1 MQRSLHFLAF
11 GLTATLLLLTLAGF
25 AGRWHPAFE
34 VIENFRLHLAVL
46 AGPLVVVLGLTRLR
60 RSAGLALLTVL
71 IATAG
76 PGPVFDPAERPG
88 VGRPLTLLY
97 ANLWDQNPQPQAL
110 AAMLIAAD
118 ADILITSE
126 TQHIVTQ
133 GAASLS
139 AAYPYRLL
147 HFGTGPALRTAIW
160 SKYPLLDGELYL
172 NNTIAP
178 TAAAATADLGDGTK
192 LGLIGAHFSR
202 PFERLHQTQVEALGP
217 MSQKL
222 AAPLVVVADFNASSW
237 SRLVA
242 SAAEVTDTRILGGY
256 RVHLEGSLPDPS
268 RPAARAL
275 GPPDRPDTAVRRD
288 RRRENRNLGPPR
300 IRSSRATGPPAH
312 PDAVT
317 PSSNRKTSLCYTA
330 IETSYARHPC

>member
-1 MQRSLHFLAF
+1 MQRSFHILAF
-11 GLTATLLLLTLAGF
+11 GLTAALLLLTLAGY

-34 VIENFRLHLAVL
+34 LIENFRLHLAVL
-46 AGPLVVVLGLTRLR
+46 AGLLVVVLGLTRLR

-76 PGPVFDPAERPG
+76 LGPVLDPAERPG

-126 TQHIVTQ
+126 TQLIVTQ
-133 GAASLS
+133 GTAGLS

-147 HFGTGPALRTAIW
+147 HSGTGPALRTAIW

-178 TAAAATADLGDGTK
+178 TAAAATANLGDGTR

-217 MSQKL
+217 MSRKL
-222 AAPLVVVADFNASSW
+222 AAPLVVAADFNASPW

-242 SAAEVTDTRILGGY
+242 SGAEVTDTRILGGY
-256 RVHLEGSLPDPS
+256 RVTWKGHYQTPFGPLPEPWGHQIDQILLS
-268 RPAARAL
+268 A
-275 GPPDRPDTAVRRD
+275 GIGV
-288 RRRENRNLGPPR
+288 E
-300 IRSSRATGPPAH
+300 
-312 PDAVT
+312 
-317 PSSNRKTSLCYTA
+317 K
-330 IETSYARHPC
+330 IETLNLPGSDHLGLLVRLRIPMR